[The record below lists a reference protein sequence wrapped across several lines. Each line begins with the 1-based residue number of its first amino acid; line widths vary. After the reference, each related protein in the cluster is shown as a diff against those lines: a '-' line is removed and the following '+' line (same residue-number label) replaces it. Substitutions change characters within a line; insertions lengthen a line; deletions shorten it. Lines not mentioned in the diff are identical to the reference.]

1 MQLMNIANIRL
12 PASGGDDELMYQ
24 EEIEALSDSM
34 ARVLTDECHSLA
46 LHSYMDGRSDLDD
59 QIWKRASELGWMA
72 AALPERFGGM
82 NVGPYGLEALHT
94 ALGRRAAPGPF
105 VATLSAA
112 QWLTE
117 VGSEE
122 LQAEYLPLIAGGKLK
137 VAIPV
142 TVGSGPMLNRSGSAL
157 SGQLDMLGSA
167 DAGLIIAPVGSGQTA
182 EAWALLKPAAGAT
195 LSPQE
200 IWDPT
205 REICALNC
213 ASAPMIALLPD
224 PDENIGRR
232 LRRHVALALAAD
244 SMGAASNISAQT
256 IDYLKTRMQF
266 GRPIASFQA
275 IKHRAVDMIAS
286 IAMQRHLLAQ
296 AVESAAADSPDADM
310 WAALAKAGATEAF
323 AFVSGDCIQLHG
335 GVGHT
340 WEFDPHIY
348 AKRARLNEVL
358 AADNRTLRDFA
369 ATALAAITR
378 QGRSTTELG
387 I

>member
-1 MQLMNIANIRL
+1 MTIANIRL
-12 PASGGDDELMYQ
+12 PTSGGDDELMYQ

-34 ARVLTDECHSLA
+34 ARVLTDECDSLA
-46 LHSYMDGRSDLDD
+46 LHAYMDGKSDLDD
-59 QIWKRASELGWMA
+59 QVWKRASELGWMA

-112 QWLTE
+112 QWLSE
-117 VGSEE
+117 IGPEE
-122 LQAEYLPLIAGGKLK
+122 LQAEYLPLIASGQLK

-142 TVGSGPMLNRSGSAL
+142 AVGSGPMLSHTGSTL
-157 SGQLDMLGSA
+157 SGQLDVLGSA
-167 DAGLIIAPVGSGQTA
+167 DAGLIIAPVGSGQTV
-182 EAWALLKPAAGAT
+182 EAWALLKPATACVT

-205 REICALNC
+205 REICALHC

-224 PDENIGRR
+224 PDGNIGRR
-232 LRRHVALALAAD
+232 LQRHVALALAAD
-244 SMGAASNISAQT
+244 SLGAASNISAQT
-256 IDYLKTRMQF
+256 IDYLKSRVQF

-296 AVESAAADSPDADM
+296 GVESAAADSPDADM

-348 AKRARLNEVL
+348 AKRARLNEAL
-358 AADNRTLRDFA
+358 AADNRALRDFA

-378 QGRSTTELG
+378 QGHSTTELG

>member
-1 MQLMNIANIRL
+1 
-12 PASGGDDELMYQ
+12 MYQ

-34 ARVLTDECHSLA
+34 DRVLTDECHSLA
-46 LHSYMDGRSDLDD
+46 LHSYMDGKSDLDD
-59 QIWKRASELGWMA
+59 QVWKRASELGWMA
-72 AALPERFGGM
+72 AALPERFGGL

-112 QWLTE
+112 QWLSE
-117 VGSEE
+117 IGPEE
-122 LQAEYLPLIAGGKLK
+122 LQAEYLPLIASGELK

-142 TVGSGPMLNRSGSAL
+142 AIGSGPMLSRTGSTL
-157 SGQLDMLGSA
+157 SGQLDVLGSA
-167 DAGLIIAPVGSGQTA
+167 DAGLIIAPVGSGQTV
-182 EAWALLKPAAGAT
+182 EAWVLLKPATGCVT

-213 ASAPMIALLPD
+213 ASAPVIALLPD
-224 PDENIGRR
+224 PDGNIGRR
-232 LRRHVALALAAD
+232 LQRHVALALAAD
-244 SMGAASNISAQT
+244 SLGAASNISAQT
-256 IDYLKTRMQF
+256 IDYLTTRVQF

-286 IAMQRHLLAQ
+286 IAMQQHLLAQ
-296 AVESAAADSPDADM
+296 GVESAAADSPDADM

-348 AKRARLNEVL
+348 AKRARLNEAL
-358 AADNRTLRDFA
+358 AADNRILRDFA

-378 QGRSTTELG
+378 QGHSTTELG